1 MPGVS
6 HTLANNATSP
16 RKYLT
21 KSGLFQLKMRD
32 PVEKCPQSG
41 LASGVYIGN
50 SILFLALILDLKASV
65 PCHDCLADAAVY
77 PWLWRF
83 AGTNQ
88 PGEQEETEIINKR
101 RNSYEKSAFP

>member
-1 MPGVS
+1 M
-6 HTLANNATSP
+6 ANNATSP

-32 PVEKCPQSG
+32 PVEKCPESG

-50 SILFLALILDLKASV
+50 SILFLALILYLKASV

>member
-1 MPGVS
+1 
-6 HTLANNATSP
+6 
-16 RKYLT
+16 
-21 KSGLFQLKMRD
+21 
-32 PVEKCPQSG
+32 

-65 PCHDCLADAAVY
+65 PCHHCLPDGAVY

-101 RNSYEKSAFP
+101 RNSYEKKVHFPSLLNNLTISKEGLSVSIR